1 VISPYKISD
10 TCPMVRSTDANDK
23 GYIAG
28 FEGPS
33 CEEVG
38 LLKIDVLGITMLDK
52 VMSVA
57 DILAG
62 VE

>member
-1 VISPYKISD
+1 MIKVTLLDLKD
-10 TCPMVRSTDANDK
+10 QV
-23 GYIAG
+23 YIAG

-62 VE
+62 IE